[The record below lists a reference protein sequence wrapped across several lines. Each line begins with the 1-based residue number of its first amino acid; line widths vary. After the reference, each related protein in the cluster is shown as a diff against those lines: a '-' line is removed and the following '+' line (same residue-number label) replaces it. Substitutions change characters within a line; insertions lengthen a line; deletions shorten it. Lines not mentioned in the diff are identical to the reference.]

1 MEHLLLD
8 LKNVAYSANDVQR
21 RRDEQTKEWL
31 QSRRPEVSQ
40 GNTKRRRTNHGARE
54 FGAQVETS
62 NGERSMQ
69 AVRLRCRNPL
79 RLYALI
85 RNPAHRDTHKKHNI
99 R

>member
-40 GNTKRRRTNHGARE
+40 GNAKRRRTNQHAHE
-54 FGAQVETS
+54 FGAQGETS

-69 AVRLRCRNPL
+69 AVVASTL
-79 RLYALI
+79 ALPKSSAI
-85 RNPAHRDTHKKHNI
+85 VRSDTQSSTL
-99 R
+99 